1 MALPG
6 PATVRGARL
15 SGMGKGVSVVVV
27 FQSIIEDSRP
37 WRCDGRRFPSDGVL
51 LLPARPEVRRFGSA
65 LGRARWPFARHRPI
79 PRLPEGTVAV
89 VTVVLL
95 GTLDTKGREY
105 EFLKEQV
112 QAAGCDVLLVDAG
125 IVGPPQVAADIG
137 ADEVARAVHED
148 RAALADAGDRGAA
161 VAVMARGA
169 AVILQ
174 RLHAA
179 GHLQAV
185 LGMGGSGGSSLIGRA
200 VRDLPIGTPKLL
212 VSTVASGNTRAYV
225 GTSDL
230 TMMYPVV
237 DIAGIN
243 AISERV
249 LGNAAAAAA
258 GMARHYAGFSPRAS
272 GKPLLAATMF
282 GNTTPCVT
290 TARHWLEERGYEVIV
305 FHATGSGGMAMEAL
319 LEAGFITGVLDVTAA
334 ELADDLVGGV
344 GSAGPHRM
352 EVAGK
357 LGLPQVVAPGA
368 VDMVNFGPPGSVPER
383 FRERRLYQHNPAV
396 TLMRT
401 SLEESAA
408 LGRIMAEKLN
418 RASGPLTVFLPLR
431 GFSSIGVEGGVFYD
445 PAADAALVAELEAGL
460 DPTVEVVEFDTHIN
474 DPAFATAMAAR
485 LHDHYQAWARR
496 GRPEQEASA
505 PDRKEAAQQSAEA
518 SARP

>member
-1 MALPG
+1 MPNPR
-6 PATVRGARL
+6 PAPVRGALR

-37 WRCDGRRFPSDGVL
+37 WRCDGRRFPSDAIL
-51 LLPARPEVRRFGSA
+51 LLPARPEAHRCGLSME
-65 LGRARWPFARHRPI
+65 RARWCLTRNGPTS
-79 PRLPEGTVAV
+79 RLLRGTVAV
-89 VTVVLL
+89 ATVVLL

-105 EFLKEQV
+105 DFIRGQV
-112 QAAGCDVLLVDAG
+112 AAAGCDVILVDAG
-125 IVGPPQVAADIG
+125 IVGPPQVSPDIS
-137 ADEVARAVHED
+137 ADEVARAAGED
-148 RAALADAGDRGAA
+148 RAALAAAGDRGAA
-161 VAVMARGA
+161 VTVMGRGA
-169 AVILQ
+169 AVVLE
-174 RLHAA
+174 RLHAS
-179 GHLQAV
+179 GRLDAV
-185 LGMGGSGGSSLIGRA
+185 LGMGGSGGSSLFSRA

-225 GTSDL
+225 GTTDV

-258 GMARHYAGFSPRAS
+258 GMAWHHAGFRPRSS
-272 GKPLLAATMF
+272 GKPLLAATMY
-282 GNTTPCVT
+282 GNTTPCVSA
-290 TARHWLEERGYEVIV
+290 ARQWLEERGYEVIV

-334 ELADDLVGGV
+334 ELADGLVGGL
-344 GSAGPHRM
+344 GAAGPHRM

-368 VDMVNFGPPGSVPER
+368 IDMVNFGPPGTVPER
-383 FRERRLYQHNPAV
+383 YRQRRLYRHNPAI

-401 SLEESAA
+401 SPGECSQ

-418 RASGPLTVFLPLR
+418 RGTGPLTVFLPLR
-431 GFSSIGVEGGVFYD
+431 GFSSIGVAGGVFHD
-445 PAADAALVAELEAGL
+445 PEADAALIAEVKAGL
-460 DPTVEVVEFDTHIN
+460 DPGVEIIEMDTDIN

-485 LHDHYQAWARR
+485 LDEHYQAWARR

-505 PDRKEAAQQSAEA
+505 PDLKEAAQQSLEA